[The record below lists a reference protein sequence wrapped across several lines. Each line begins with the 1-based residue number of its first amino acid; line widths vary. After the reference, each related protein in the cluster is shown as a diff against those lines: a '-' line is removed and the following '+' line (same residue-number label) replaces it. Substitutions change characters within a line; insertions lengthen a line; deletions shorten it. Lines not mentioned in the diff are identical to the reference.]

1 MTVEELKALQPTEVI
16 DLLKQSSS
24 STYKIAE
31 ALEGVSQT
39 SVSQIIN
46 KKYNGS
52 EATIERVWNHIAMT
66 LKSREDLNPLIY
78 DDADIFLQLL
88 SIGIKHKNFD
98 DRATSKFITTKEI
111 IQKSIQQ

>member
-1 MTVEELKALQPTEVI
+1 MRNVADEL
-16 DLLKQSSS
+16 
-24 STYKIAE
+24 
-31 ALEGVSQT
+31 GVNHSI
-39 SVSQIIN
+39 VVCVIN